1 VAHHLAIDVVSWGV
15 LLEDLAAAYA
25 APEKAL
31 PAGPSWSRWARA
43 LGGEASAGALAELP
57 WWRAVPPAAPLP
69 RDLSARGRG
78 AESDAMVVHG
88 ALSREETH
96 ALLRETA
103 GAYHAQINELLLTA
117 LSRTLQRW
125 TGSHGQTIALEG
137 HGREAFAGAPAV
149 EGAVGWFTSLFPVR
163 LDLPGGAADAG
174 AALKAVKEQLR
185 AVPRHGFGYGL
196 LRYLGPPAARA
207 ELAAQP
213 WPEICFNYLGQLDS
227 SAPAE
232 GFRTAAESRGQDH
245 GAQNSRPF
253 LLEINA
259 AVRDGAL
266 DCAWSYSRAH
276 HREATVQRLADAFVR
291 ELRGLIGGSAAAEAG
306 SAALS
311 DFTATGL
318 SQSDLDKV
326 LARLK

>member
-1 VAHHLAIDVVSWGV
+1 
-15 LLEDLAAAYA
+15 
-25 APEKAL
+25 
-31 PAGPSWSRWARA
+31 
-43 LGGEASAGALAELP
+43 
-57 WWRAVPPAAPLP
+57 
-69 RDLSARGRG
+69 
-78 AESDAMVVHG
+78 VVHG
-88 ALSREETH
+88 ALSSEETH
-96 ALLRETA
+96 QLLRETA
-103 GAYHAQINELLLTA
+103 GAHHAQINELLLTA
-117 LSRTLQRW
+117 LARTLQPW
-125 TGSHGQTIALEG
+125 TGAPGQTIALEG
-137 HGREAFAGAPAV
+137 HGREAFAGSPAV

-163 LDLPGGAADAG
+163 LELPDGPADAG
-174 AALKAVKEQLR
+174 MALRSVKDQLR

-196 LRYLGPPAARA
+196 LRYLGPPEARA

-227 SAPAE
+227 SAPTE
-232 GFRTAAESRGQDH
+232 GFRTAGEPRGSDH

-276 HREATVQRLADAFVR
+276 HREATVQRLADGFVR
-291 ELRGLIGGSAAAEAG
+291 ELRGLIGGSAAAGAG
-306 SAALS
+306 SAAPS